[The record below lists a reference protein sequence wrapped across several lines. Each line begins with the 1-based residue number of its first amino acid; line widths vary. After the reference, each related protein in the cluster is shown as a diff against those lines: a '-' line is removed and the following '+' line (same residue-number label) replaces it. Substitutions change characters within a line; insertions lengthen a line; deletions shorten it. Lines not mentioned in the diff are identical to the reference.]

1 MKTYKLNWKQ
11 VMTGISY
18 IEANSKKEAAELA
31 EQGKD
36 KNFETSEDATGT
48 YPDWK
53 LTEVEECD

>member
-36 KNFETSEDATGT
+36 KDFETSEDAAGI

-53 LTEVEECD
+53 LTEIEECD